1 MAALSGPPPDS
12 DRPENGSRS
21 WIVSG
26 MDSSTA
32 ALIATN
38 IGVLVLALY
47 QQWDIGTVIW
57 IYWCQSVIIGFFQF
71 FRILSLRHF
80 TTDDIRVNNAPVEP
94 TRKTQRRLA
103 GFFAVHYGFFHF
115 VYLVFLWM
123 AVPLGPEA
131 LNLVFSGALLFFLNH
146 ALSFALNYRR
156 DAERQ
161 QSLGRVV
168 AIPYARIIPMHIAV
182 VFSFLFL
189 SGFGLVLFMM
199 LKTAADTVMHI
210 AEHAEW

>member
-1 MAALSGPPPDS
+1 MAAVPGPHDHQERADPEGRSRVISGIDP
-12 DRPENGSRS
+12 
-21 WIVSG
+21 
-26 MDSSTA
+26 STA

-38 IGVLVLALY
+38 FGVLVLALY

-80 TTDDIRVNNAPVEP
+80 TTDDIRVTNAPVEP

-131 LNLVFSGALLFFLNH
+131 LNLVFSGAGLFFLNH
-146 ALSFALNYRR
+146 ALSFVLNYRR

-161 QSLGRVV
+161 QSLGRV
-168 AIPYARIIPMHIAV
+168 IITPYARIIPLHLAV

-189 SGFGLVLFMM
+189 SGFGLVRS
-199 LKTAADTVMHI
+199 
-210 AEHAEW
+210 